1 MSVLDSLS
9 LAGKN
14 VIVTG
19 SSRGIG
25 KALAVAL
32 AEAGA
37 DIVSVARNGKL
48 AEETAALV
56 RDLGRTAVTIE
67 ADVTTDEG
75 IAAVID
81 GTMAEFGRIDV
92 LMNNAGDCVHKPALE
107 VTREEYR
114 RVMDLNL
121 EAVFFLSQAAAKQM
135 IKQGGGNIITIGSIS
150 AMIVNRPQWQPAYN
164 ASKAGVHQLV
174 KSFAVEWAPYNIR
187 CNAIAPGYIK
197 TEMAPVDDPKF
208 KPRWIDDAPQQR
220 YALPEELGSTAVYLA
235 SDSSSFMTG
244 SVVVIDGGYTLV

>member
-9 LAGKN
+9 LLGKN
-14 VIVTG
+14 IVVTG
-19 SSRGIG
+19 ASRGIG
-25 KALAVAL
+25 KALALAL

-37 DIVSVARNGKL
+37 DIVSVARNG
-48 AEETAALV
+48 AQADETAQAV
-56 RDLGRTAVTIE
+56 RALGRKALAIE

-75 IAAVID
+75 ITAVVN
-81 GTMAEFGRIDV
+81 GTVQEFGRIDV
-92 LMNNAGDCVHKPALE
+92 LLNNAGYCIHRPALE

-114 RVMDLNL
+114 EVMDVNL

-135 IKQGGGNIITIGSIS
+135 ITQGGGNIITIGSIS

-208 KPRWIDDAPQQR
+208 KPRWIDDAPQKR
-220 YALPEELGSTAVYLA
+220 YALPEELGSTAVFLA
-235 SDSSSFMTG
+235 SDSSAFMTG
-244 SVVVIDGGYTLV
+244 SVLVNDGGYTLV

>member
-25 KALAVAL
+25 KALALAL

-107 VTREEYR
+107 VTRAEYR

-135 IKQGGGNIITIGSIS
+135 VKQGGGNIITIGSIS